1 LKGKQESKT
10 TPKMKNHIVL
20 IVLVLFPIFIF
31 GQVLPEAFLGKA
43 PNIPG
48 NACTKDVEEIQEFE
62 NQIESL
68 LESIET
74 EKERRDSEME
84 ANSEGQEQ
92 LIAKKMAQQYGL
104 SENDLKKL
112 QDEDLSDEESDEL
125 IDKALQNSSNLSLGE
140 IENLDKLNSEGQ
152 KAWADGYGT
161 EKMAEVQYDG
171 QKNREQQLQT
181 KNLYELTKLQK
192 HLLDSIA
199 AIESK
204 FKQQL
209 AEIERDTEAKV
220 LLGNIQVWQLKATE
234 LMGSIGND
242 AEAKAFHEKLNAE
255 KEKYCNKYSSKYID
269 ILKRYESYTKS
280 CITTC
285 YQIESISSRQTKL
298 QTGVDIN
305 QEPGLVGI
313 KKVAD
318 YLHLLRG
325 AYKYNLFQKQ

>member
-1 LKGKQESKT
+1 
-10 TPKMKNHIVL
+10 MKFLLIL
-20 IVLVLFPIFIF
+20 IVIMSISILTF
-31 GQVLPEAFLGKA
+31 GQVLPEAFMGKA
-43 PNIPG
+43 PKIPG

-62 NQIESL
+62 NQIEML

-74 EKERRDSEME
+74 EKERRNTEME

-92 LIAKKMAQQYGL
+92 LITKKMAQQYGL

-140 IENLDKLNSEGQ
+140 IENLDKLGSDGQ

-209 AEIERDTEAKV
+209 TEIERDSEAKV
-220 LLGNIQVWQLKATE
+220 ILENIQAWQLRATE
-234 LMGSIGND
+234 LMGSSGND
-242 AEAKAFHEKLNAE
+242 AEAKALHEKLNAE
-255 KEKYCNKYSSKYID
+255 KEKYCNKYSIKYID
-269 ILKRYESYTKS
+269 ILERYESYTKS
-280 CITTC
+280 CLTTC

-298 QTGVDIN
+298 QTGVDIK
-305 QEPGLVGI
+305 QEPGLIGI

-318 YLHLLRG
+318 YLQLLRG
-325 AYKYNLFQKQ
+325 AYKYNLFQNQ

>member
-1 LKGKQESKT
+1 MKGKQESKT

-43 PNIPG
+43 PKIPG
-48 NACTKDVEEIQEFE
+48 NACTKDVKEIQEFE
-62 NQIESL
+62 NQIELL

-74 EKERRDSEME
+74 EKERRDLEIE
-84 ANSEGQEQ
+84 ASSEGQEQ
-92 LIAKKMAQQYGL
+92 LITKKMAQQYGL
-104 SENDLKKL
+104 SENEVKKL
-112 QDEDLSDEESDEL
+112 QQEELTDKESDEL
-125 IDKALQNSSNLSLGE
+125 VDKALQNSNNLSLGE
-140 IENLDKLNSEGQ
+140 IKNLDKLNSDGQ
-152 KAWADGYGT
+152 KAWADAYST

-209 AEIERDTEAKV
+209 AEIDRDSEAKV
-220 LLGNIQVWQLKATE
+220 LLDNIHRLKLKAIE
-234 LMGSIGND
+234 LMGEGNN
-242 AEAKAFHEKLNAE
+242 AEGTAILNAE
-255 KEKYCNKYSSKYID
+255 KEKYCNKYASKYID

-280 CITTC
+280 CLTTC

-298 QTGVDIN
+298 QTGVDIKQN
-305 QEPGLVGI
+305 PGLLGI

-318 YLHLLRG
+318 YLGVLGG
-325 AYKYNLFQKQ
+325 AYKYNLFQNQ

>member
-1 LKGKQESKT
+1 
-10 TPKMKNHIVL
+10 
-20 IVLVLFPIFIF
+20 
-31 GQVLPEAFLGKA
+31 
-43 PNIPG
+43 
-48 NACTKDVEEIQEFE
+48 
-62 NQIESL
+62 
-68 LESIET
+68 
-74 EKERRDSEME
+74 
-84 ANSEGQEQ
+84 
-92 LIAKKMAQQYGL
+92 MAEQYGL

-125 IDKALQNSSNLSLGE
+125 VDKALQNSSNLSLGE
-140 IENLDKLNSEGQ
+140 IKNLDKLNSDGQ
-152 KAWADGYGT
+152 KAWADAYST

-171 QKNREQQLQT
+171 QKNWEQQLQT

-209 AEIERDTEAKV
+209 AEIDRDSEAKV
-220 LLGNIQVWQLKATE
+220 LLDNIHRLKLKAIE
-234 LMGSIGND
+234 LMGEGNN
-242 AEAKAFHEKLNAE
+242 AEGTAILNTE

-269 ILKRYESYTKS
+269 ILERYESYTKS
-280 CITTC
+280 CLTTC

-298 QTGVDIN
+298 QTGVDIK

-318 YLHLLRG
+318 YLQLLRG
-325 AYKYNLFQKQ
+325 AYKYNLYQNQ